1 MLQKR
6 MLGMAGVPVIALT
19 LMLVFLAFTGVQPAG
34 VLAKAGDARALVG
47 TSQPMTDTMTMTNT
61 PAIKNVGMG
70 RTMQMM
76 GQMMQMMGEM
86 QDMMGN
92 TMPMSC
98 SMPMAGTMTMTGT
111 MPMMGTMPM
120 TGTMP
125 MSCSMPMTRAMAM
138 GSADMSQM
146 MAQMMNQMQTMMG
159 AGMDMGAMGSSMPMT
174 GSMSMMDTMPM
185 TNMMGMKNADRGHTM
200 RMMGLMMQMMGEMQ
214 DMMGVGMGAGA
225 MSASCKAMCQNSGMM
240 NQMMEQMPP
249 ASSDNMAMDTNDQP
263 FDLRFIDGMIMH
275 HQGAIAM
282 AKEAQTEATKQEIKD
297 LADAIIA
304 AQEAEIAQMQ
314 EWRQAWYPDAAAT
327 EGMGMDMGTMAVA
340 AGDKLY
346 DLRFIEAMIPH
357 HEGAINMAK
366 EAQTMAEHAEIKALA
381 EDIISAQEA
390 EITQMEEWQ
399 TAWSN
404 E

>member
-19 LMLVFLAFTGVQPAG
+19 LMLVFLAFTGAQPAT

-47 TSQPMTDTMTMTNT
+47 TSQPMTDTMPMTNT

-98 SMPMAGTMTMTGT
+98 SMPM
-111 MPMMGTMPM
+111 
-120 TGTMP
+120 
-125 MSCSMPMTRAMAM
+125 TRAMAM
-138 GSADMSQM
+138 GSADISQM